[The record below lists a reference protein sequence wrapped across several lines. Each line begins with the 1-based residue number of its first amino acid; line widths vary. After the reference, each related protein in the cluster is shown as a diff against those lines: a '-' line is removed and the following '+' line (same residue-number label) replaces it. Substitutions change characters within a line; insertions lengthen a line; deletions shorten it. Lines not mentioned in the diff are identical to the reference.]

1 VSVDPRLLRG
11 WLANCESNHGSNC
24 NHGNYDT
31 ARYRLPID
39 ITVIDVWS
47 HCLIRT
53 TSDVRYMAL
62 SYVWGGIPML
72 ASTKKNFADL
82 HRPGCLNQRSD
93 VPQVV
98 KDAMVLVNM
107 LGSRY
112 LWVDRLCIVQDSPHK
127 HDHISKMD
135 IIYSHAL
142 LTIAAVDGLNAG
154 TNLPGILP
162 RSRLPVLHEEVLN
175 GVQYKSEPASLD
187 RILEASIYERRGWT
201 FQERML
207 SRRVLYISN
216 QQVYF
221 QCNVSIRSESHPREF
236 KRERFD
242 DKYSWGLGQRIDDI
256 RLRGAYEEQVL
267 NDVLET
273 GQNKKDHWLSDL
285 AVYQNLVEEYSH
297 RELTYPTDMLNAFS
311 GFTAIFEECSGGR
324 FVSGIPI
331 SVLSAALLWSGHFG
345 ASAGRKSWKGEALFP
360 SWSWAGWSLDRVFY
374 RQLVGIAGGGDG
386 DKNVFS
392 RLESIAIYIDGAS
405 RSLRP
410 LRDIS
415 AVNAPQIWVHPRGA
429 EHPYCPPLPLI
440 RFRAPVIP
448 ASRFEI
454 PLFHEPGGGDS
465 DGTFI
470 HSRADAMRRVGVVL
484 DIGPADLARVACEGV
499 ACAGDLSASS
509 QLHLVLV
516 SHDFDPLRRAI
527 LRASY
532 RAPTPRGS
540 VSAGGGGGGEGGGRG
555 AAPHTL
561 NLLVVRDRGRFF
573 ERVAPAKMFSEAWPL
588 PKEGEDQKREVFL
601 A

>member
-1 VSVDPRLLRG
+1 VDPRLLRG
-11 WLANCESNHGSNC
+11 WLKNCESNHGSSC
-24 NHGNYDT
+24 NQGNYET

-53 TSDVRYMAL
+53 ASDVRYMAL
-62 SYVWGGIPML
+62 SYVWGGVTML
-72 ASTKKNFADL
+72 ESTRKNFAGL
-82 HRPGCLNQRSD
+82 HRPGCLDQRSD
-93 VPQVV
+93 IPQVV
-98 KDAMVLVNM
+98 QDAMVLVDM

-154 TNLPGILP
+154 AHLPGILP
-162 RSRLPVLHEEVLN
+162 RSRLPVLHEETLN

-187 RILEASIYERRGWT
+187 RILDASIYERRGWT

-236 KRERFD
+236 KREGSD

-256 RLRGAYEEQVL
+256 RLRGSYEERVL
-267 NDVLET
+267 NDLLDT
-273 GQNKKDHWLSDL
+273 GQGKRDHWLSDL
-285 AVYQNLVEEYSH
+285 AVYQKLVEEYSH

-311 GFTAIFEECSGGR
+311 GFTAIFEECTGGR

-345 ASAGRKSWKGEALFP
+345 TSAGRKSWKGETLFP
-360 SWSWAGWSLDRVFY
+360 SWSWAGWNLERVFY
-374 RQLVGIAGGGDG
+374 RPLVGIAGDG
-386 DKNVFS
+386 DKKVFS
-392 RLESIAIYIDGAS
+392 RLESIAIYIAGAPF
-405 RSLRP
+405 SLRP
-410 LRDIS
+410 LQDIS
-415 AVNAPQIWVHPRGA
+415 AVNGPQIWVHPRGA
-429 EHPYCPPLPLI
+429 MHPFCPQLDLV
-440 RFRAPVIP
+440 RFHAPVIS

-454 PLFHEPGGGDS
+454 PLFHESGDDF

-470 HSRADAMRRVGVVL
+470 YSAADGMRRVGVIL
-484 DIGPADLARVACEGV
+484 DIGPADLARFAYESTAYVG
-499 ACAGDLSASS
+499 GLSASH

-532 RAPTPRGS
+532 RTPTPRGS
-540 VSAGGGGGGEGGGRG
+540 MSAGGGGGGSHRRVV

-561 NLLVVRDRGRFF
+561 NLLVVRDRGAFF

-588 PKEGEDQKREVFL
+588 PEEGEDQKREVIL